1 MILDAFAHIHWWGV
15 LAGTALFALLGGVW
29 FTAVVSKPYARA
41 VGRDTDTPAPASPL
55 FIAGPLVCSLANV
68 LTSAILLSALDVD
81 TVGTAILFGLL
92 TSVGYLTTM
101 AFNIAINPVFA
112 RPLLYGLINAPYF
125 TIAGAGAAVLLVL
138 LP

>member
-29 FTAVVSKPYARA
+29 FAVVVSKPYARA
-41 VGRDTDTPAPASPL
+41 VGRATDAPAPASPL

-68 LTSAILLSALDVD
+68 LTSAILLSALGVD
-81 TVGTAILFGLL
+81 TVGTAVAFGLL
-92 TSVGYLTTM
+92 TSAGYLTAM

-112 RPLLYGLINAPYF
+112 RPLLYGLVNAPYF
-125 TIAGAGAAVLLVL
+125 VVAGTGAAVLLVL